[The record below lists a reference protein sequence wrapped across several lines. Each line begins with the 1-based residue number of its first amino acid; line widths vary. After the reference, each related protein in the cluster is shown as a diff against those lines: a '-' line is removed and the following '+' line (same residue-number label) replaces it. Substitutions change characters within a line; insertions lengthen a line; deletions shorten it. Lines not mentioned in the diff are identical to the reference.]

1 MPAVMTVDE
10 CYRLMQYT
18 LNKNQ
23 QGYLSPQ
30 QFNMVINQAQFSY
43 FNYLMGEFQR
53 YQPGR
58 PMAPVEWGQNAHIR
72 ERLTPFVQP
81 PSTLTI
87 DATTGNMPYPDNY
100 EMWDAMYWGANK
112 KPVKFI
118 QQDRLAS
125 HLNSY
130 IRPIATNPVFLS
142 IYTGFEVHPTTVGTT
157 QLSYIRTPTSINWNN
172 TTDIY
177 GRPIYTPAGSTDPQ
191 WRREDMLQI
200 IVRALQFVGVNL
212 QAPMVSQYAE
222 QIKQGGQ

>member
-30 QFNMVINQAQFSY
+30 QFNMVVNQAQFSY

-58 PMAPVEWGQNAHIR
+58 PISNVEWGQNAHIR

-81 PSTLTI
+81 PTTLSV
-87 DATTGNMPYPDNY
+87 DPSTGNAPYPPDY
-100 EMWDAMYWGANK
+100 EMWDAMYYGIYK

-130 IRPIATNPVFLS
+130 IRPIAQNPAFLS
-142 IYTGFEVHPTTVGTT
+142 IYTGFTVYPNNIGTT
-157 QLSYIRTPTSINWNN
+157 QLSYIRTPRAINWNS

-177 GRPIYTPAGSTDPQ
+177 GRPIYTATGSADPE

-200 IVRALQFVGVNL
+200 IVRALAIVGVNL

>member
-1 MPAVMTVDE
+1 MPAQMTVNE
-10 CYRLMQYT
+10 VYQLMQYT

-30 QFNMVINQAQFSY
+30 QFSLVINQAQFSY
-43 FNYLMGEFQR
+43 FNYLLGEFQK

-58 PMAPVEWGQNAHIR
+58 PIAPVEWGQSAQLR
-72 ERLTPFVQP
+72 ERLTPFIQP
-81 PSTLTI
+81 PSALNV
-87 DATTGNMPYPDNY
+87 DPATGNAPYPTDY
-100 EMWDAMYWGANK
+100 EYWDAMYYGIYK

-142 IYTGFEVHPTTVGTT
+142 IYTGFTVYPTDIGTT
-157 QLSYIRTPTSINWNN
+157 ELSYIRTPKSINWSY

-177 GRPIYTPAGSTDPQ
+177 GRPVYSPIGSVDPE

-200 IVRALQFVGVNL
+200 ISRALSIVGVNL
-212 QAPMVSQYAE
+212 QAPAVAQYAE
-222 QIKQGGQ
+222 NIKNLGQ

>member
-10 CYRLMQYT
+10 VYQITLFV

-23 QGYLSPQ
+23 QGNLRPSD
-30 QFNMVINQAQFSY
+30 FNRIINQAQFSY
-43 FNYLMGEFQR
+43 FNYLLGEFQR

-58 PMAPVEWGQNAHIR
+58 PISTVEWGQNAHIR

-81 PSTLTI
+81 PTTLAI
-87 DATTGNMPYPDNY
+87 DPVTGNTPYPSEY
-100 EMWDAMYWGANK
+100 EMWDAMYWGIYK

-142 IYTGFEVHPTTVGTT
+142 IYTGFTLYPNAIGTT
-157 QLSYIRTPTSINWNN
+157 QLSYIRTPATINWNN

-177 GRPIYTPAGSTDPQ
+177 GRPIYTPVGSVDPQ

-200 IVRALQFVGVNL
+200 IVRALAMVGVNL
-212 QAPMVSQYAE
+212 QAPAVAQYAE

>member
-1 MPAVMTVDE
+1 MPAEMTVDE

-30 QFNMVINQAQFSY
+30 QFSLVINQAQFSY
-43 FNYLMGEFQR
+43 FNYLLGEFQR

-58 PMAPVEWGQNAHIR
+58 PIAPVEWGQTAQIR
-72 ERLTPFVQP
+72 ERLTPFIQP
-81 PSTLTI
+81 PSTLSI
-87 DATTGNMPYPDNY
+87 DSTTGNTPYPDNY
-100 EMWDAMYWGANK
+100 EYWDAMYYGIYK

-130 IRPIATNPVFLS
+130 IRPIAQNPVFLS
-142 IYTGFEVHPTTVGTT
+142 IYNGFTVYPTNIGST
-157 QLSYIRTPTSINWNN
+157 QISYIRTPATINWNY

-177 GRPIYTPAGSTDPQ
+177 GRPIYTPAGSVNPQ

-200 IVRALQFVGVNL
+200 IVRALSIVGVNL
-212 QAPMVSQYAE
+212 QAPMINQYAE
-222 QIKQGGQ
+222 QIKQTGQ